1 MITINARNVNDA
13 LFNGATLL
21 REHGVVSESR
31 NGPVLRAP
39 CPITTVYLASAE
51 RVMLHPGRDAN
62 PFFHLVEA
70 LWMIAGRNDLK
81 TLTPYV
87 SNMKNFSDD
96 GGKTQPGAYGHRWR
110 KHFIGSTLRLDTMDQ
125 LDWAVR
131 RLKAD
136 PNDRRVVIQMYDAE
150 VDQYAADNGGKDI
163 PCNLMALP
171 AINVSGGLDLT
182 VFNRSNDMVWGA
194 YGANAVHFSVLQE
207 YLAAQIG
214 VPVGVYFQVSN
225 NFHAYL
231 STLGKAGEEWPWG
244 RSNIIGSQAQYRPD
258 PYGAGQVKPTPMFEP
273 VEDPLYVLNDIQ
285 MFLDDPARVGIKSPF
300 LRKIACPMV
309 MAHRAYKAAKN
320 TTGIQDALEIL
331 EQMPADNDWRAGA
344 TLWLSNRAAARSRAA
359 DDGVSHDSANQDGA
373 SG

>member
-1 MITINARNVNDA
+1 VITIQARNVNDA
-13 LFNGATLL
+13 LWAGASMI
-21 REHGVVSESR
+21 REHGVVGESR

-39 CPITTVYLASAE
+39 CPVTTVYQAPME
-51 RVMLHPGRDAN
+51 RVMFHPERDAN

-87 SNMKNFSDD
+87 SNMTNFSDD

-110 KHFIGSTLRLDTMDQ
+110 EHFQLDQ
-125 LDWAVR
+125 LNWAVR

-171 AINVSGGLDLT
+171 AINVYGSLDLT

-214 VPVGVYFQVSN
+214 VPVGTYFQVSN

-231 STLGKAGEEWPWG
+231 STLGKAGMDWPWG
-244 RSNIIGSQAQYRPD
+244 KFALGEVAGTFRPD
-258 PYGAGQVKPTPMFEP
+258 HYGAGRVKPFPMFEP
-273 VEDPLYVLNDIQ
+273 GEDPLYILNDIQ
-285 MFLDDPARVGIKSPF
+285 MFLDDPARVDIRSPF

-309 MAHRAYKAAKN
+309 MAHRAYKAGKN

-344 TLWLSNRAAARSRAA
+344 TLWLKNRAAARSRAA
-359 DDGVSHDSANQDGA
+359 DDGVSHDAANQDGA